1 MPAHALAARA
11 RTAVGVAIW
20 RRAARMVAACGPRI
34 AREDVNAL
42 LPAAVS
48 AVRARRGE
56 EGTEDYGDNDDEGDD
71 PEDYDMPTQARAI
84 SLARAP
90 PAHDLHSWGGDAE
103 PADGP
108 GEVERAALRSER
120 RPLCPDEAAPA
131 PRAPGTRAPDFF
143 AALRLVYGRGPPPC
157 PRHAAPIGE
166 GDDVGEWDLQP
177 T

>member
-34 AREDVNAL
+34 ARDDLNAL

-56 EGTEDYGDNDDEGDD
+56 GGL
-71 PEDYDMPTQARAI
+71 EDYDDEHEDLEDFDMPLQARAI
-84 SLARAP
+84 SPARAP
-90 PAHDLHSWGGDAE
+90 PAHGLHSWGGDAE
-103 PADGP
+103 PADATRGP
-108 GEVERAALRSER
+108 VEVERAALRSER
-120 RPLCPDEAAPA
+120 GPLCPHEAAPA

-166 GDDVGEWDLQP
+166 WDDVGEWDLQP